1 MSECSPESVG
11 GSPCRRADFK
21 RDRDEDAENLGAMP
35 RPRSARMA
43 TTPCRTPVQS
53 PNIYGA
59 ARMCLTT
66 PLCSTPV
73 SSMSLVQ
80 RSELGLRWGSAYSP
94 GPRRWR
100 RCLVLSLTSALP
112 THPLKARHKRALH
125 CEPEAPP
132 PLPVAAVRKRIDSFA
147 RLTRA
152 AARRMHTLAS
162 SMVTEATQSRYIRC
176 APAPLP
182 ALQPGSKALTV
193 ALAARCRS
201 TAQCTC
207 MPTS

>member
-1 MSECSPESVG
+1 MCAMESSPMSECSPESVG

-35 RPRSARMA
+35 RPRSARME

-100 RCLVLSLTSALP
+100 RCLVLSLTSAL
-112 THPLKARHKRALH
+112 LAV
-125 CEPEAPP
+125 APP
-132 PLPVAAVRKRIDSFA
+132 PAPRRVR
-147 RLTRA
+147 RA
-152 AARRMHTLAS
+152 PGQRGSRPPPQRRPRSSCAPSGRASEQAARRS
-162 SMVTEATQSRYIRC
+162 
-176 APAPLP
+176 LP
-182 ALQPGSKALTV
+182 
-193 ALAARCRS
+193 
-201 TAQCTC
+201 
-207 MPTS
+207 